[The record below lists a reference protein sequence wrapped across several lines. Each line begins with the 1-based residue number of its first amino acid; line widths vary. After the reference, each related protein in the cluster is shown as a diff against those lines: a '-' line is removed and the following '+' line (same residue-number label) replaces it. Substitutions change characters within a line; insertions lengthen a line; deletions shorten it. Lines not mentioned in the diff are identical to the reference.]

1 MKSIV
6 KLAMLALFILASNFS
21 LAFSWQAQC
30 PDVMERGH
38 VNVLTIN
45 LLFSEVE
52 NREDR
57 LTIIAD
63 FMEEQEREGEPID
76 LVLLQEVVGGS
87 LSGTVN
93 STLDLKNLLAERGL
107 GYNLRYRL
115 ANGLPKILTVG
126 NAILSRCKIIFTISK
141 TLPFVTEEPFE
152 GFEIPLRR
160 KVMMSRV
167 KIPGFGKINVYNTH
181 LCAFCDPIEE
191 RLEQAKVLMDFIKD
205 VENFI
210 WWDKNPVILGGD
222 FNTNLNIED
231 DWTVYDLITQDYGFV
246 DTYAKAGECSNDL
259 TLSCCQD
266 YGDPGCTFAVS
277 TDNPYAINPFTGEP
291 ELPKRIDYIFIRG
304 KRIGTKGSFVVF
316 NTHPHWVSDHSGVLT
331 KINLFLCDSDELLY

>member
-1 MKSIV
+1 MKSIIR
-6 KLAMLALFILASNFS
+6 LSTLALLILMANFS
-21 LAFSWQAQC
+21 LALSWQAQC

-38 VNVLTIN
+38 LNVLTIN

-76 LVLLQEVVGGS
+76 FVLLQEVVEGP
-87 LSGTVN
+87 LSGTGN
-93 STLDLKNLLAERGL
+93 SALDLKNLLAERGL

-115 ANGLPKILTVG
+115 ANGIPGILTVG

-181 LCAFCDPIEE
+181 LCAFCAPIAE
-191 RLEQAKVLMDFIKD
+191 RLKQAKVLMDFIED
-205 VENFI
+205 VEDFI

-222 FNTNLNIED
+222 FNANLNNLGEIF
-231 DWTVYDLITQDYGFV
+231 VYALITNKGFV
-246 DTYAKAGECSNDL
+246 DTYATHNDCF
-259 TLSCCQD
+259 SCCIEEEERFA
-266 YGDPGCTFAVS
+266 GCTWGVPG
-277 TDNPYAINPFTGEP
+277 NPYAFNPSTWQRE
-291 ELPKRIDYIFIRG
+291 EAKRIDYIFIRG
-304 KRIGTKGSFVVF
+304 KRIRTQDSFVVF
-316 NTHPHWVSDHSGVLT
+316 NSHPDWVSDHSGVLT
-331 KINLFLCDSDELLY
+331 RIRLLP